1 MNIASEALMHS
12 PDNNTSPAQNYTIVN
27 YRPRGTKSDSSEEF
41 EGSQSQSGRYC
52 TPKRRSSSR
61 EISNGH
67 KFSQPSREKLRKK
80 RTMAETTRSVS
91 LNVLVISTEPE
102 NITKQS
108 IITLKILLTTKL
120 TN

>member
-27 YRPRGTKSDSSEEF
+27 YRPRGYLTIRQSHSKSLTKTNHMAVHPGKLAE
-41 EGSQSQSGRYC
+41 
-52 TPKRRSSSR
+52 
-61 EISNGH
+61 